1 MFTNALK
8 AKLHEGQPVFGTG
21 LIGPA
26 DATTLR
32 ILAEGGVDWL
42 FIDME
47 HGSLDTH
54 QLPDVIQVA
63 TLLGMWGVVR
73 VPNLEYPWVAR
84 ALDTGSLAIMIP
96 RVETSAQAEQAL
108 QWIRFPPEGVR
119 GMGSPAYLGYRPEPI
134 AEGLALANRE
144 TLVVLQIETVKAVE
158 NADAI
163 AAIPG
168 VDVLFI
174 GPMDLSISLGR
185 PGDVASDASH
195 AQFRR
200 VCQAAAAHGKAVG
213 VVCRADQVAFY
224 YDMGIR
230 MFSVGHAMSHM
241 AAGLQAARNEYRRQ
255 LGG

>member
-1 MFTNALK
+1 MSINPLK
-8 AKLHEGQPVFGTG
+8 ARLLEGQPVFGTG
-21 LIGPA
+21 LIGPT

-32 ILAEGGVDWL
+32 LLADGGVDWL

-54 QLPDVIQVA
+54 DLPGIVQVA
-63 TLLGMWGVVR
+63 SLLGMCGVPR
-73 VPNLEYPWVAR
+73 VPNLEYPWIAR
-84 ALDTGSLAIMIP
+84 TLDTGSLAIMIP

-119 GMGSPAYLGYRPEPI
+119 GMGSPAYLGHRPVPV
-134 AEGLALANRE
+134 AEGLAIANRE
-144 TLVVLQIETVKAVE
+144 TLVVLQIETVAAVE
-158 NADAI
+158 NAEAI
-163 AAIPG
+163 AAVSG

-185 PGDVASDASH
+185 PGDVASEASH
-195 AQFRR
+195 TLFRQ
-200 VCQAAAAHGKAVG
+200 VCQAAASHGKAVG
-213 VVCRADQVAFY
+213 VVCRADQVGMYHA
-224 YDMGIR
+224 MGIR

-241 AAGLQAARNEYRRQ
+241 ASGLQTSRDEYRRQ